1 MYYASNM
8 ENKKLNVGD
17 HEGKG
22 KMMPGDNGVH
32 TSISG
37 REELPRTTFCALG
50 ERCDE

>member
-8 ENKKLNVGD
+8 ENKNLIVGD

-22 KMMPGDNGVH
+22 KMMQVDSRDH

-37 REELPRTTFCALG
+37 REELPRTTFCAFG
-50 ERCDE
+50 KRCDE